1 MEFSEEYYETQN
13 LPYTLA
19 FGRETDAV
27 KGLIFD
33 QQFGVLVGLDGERRM
48 QALGNILQTFNRDTI
63 ISIVLKNLYLSDFVM
78 K

>member
-1 MEFSEEYYETQN
+1 

-33 QQFGVLVGLDGERRM
+33 QSFGAIMGLEGERRM
-48 QALGNILQTFNRDTI
+48 QALGNIL
-63 ISIVLKNLYLSDFVM
+63 
-78 K
+78 